1 MNKKILFWILGI
13 IGILIIG
20 GGASG
25 LVSAI
30 SSKSL
35 DNEVIV
41 LEKKSS
47 CGKKILASGNG
58 RCNYFN
64 ENQDIDNYHFNNEEL
79 FDKII
84 TKNNLYIKDEV
95 LDLDGEC
102 GGYNLTLCFITG
114 FIAGS
119 NI

>member
-1 MNKKILFWILGI
+1 MSKVG
-13 IGILIIG
+13 IIG
-20 GGASG
+20 GGFSG
-25 LVSAI
+25 VVSAI
-30 SSKSL
+30 YLSKNN
-35 DNEVIV
+35 DVII
-41 LEKKSS
+41 LERNDDIF
-47 CGKKILASGNG
+47 KKILMTGNG

-102 GGYNLTLCFITG
+102 GGYNLTLCFVTG